1 MAKNLLKMIKR
12 SNMKKLLCISLL
24 ALLLSCNETGDAS
37 NPANQD
43 NTNVKDSTSA
53 LTGHDTFNQPKD
65 TMAPDSL
72 KISEKKQ

>member
-1 MAKNLLKMIKR
+1 
-12 SNMKKLLCISLL
+12 MKKLLCISLL
-24 ALLLSCNETGDAS
+24 GLLLSCNETGNTS
-37 NPANQD
+37 SPANQD

-72 KISEKKQ
+72 KNIPNRK